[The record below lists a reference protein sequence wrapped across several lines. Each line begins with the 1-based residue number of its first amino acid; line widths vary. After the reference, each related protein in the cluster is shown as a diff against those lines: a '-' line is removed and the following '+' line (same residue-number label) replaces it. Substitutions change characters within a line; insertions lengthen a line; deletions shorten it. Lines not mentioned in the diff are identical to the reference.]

1 VPPFVVLLVNTLVSL
16 SLLAVATSGRLMRVL
31 LPQLATLALLPLLSA
46 GLLSAFVFGEDS
58 YRDHGIS
65 RWQAY
70 RSPGGALGPM
80 FVVSLVL
87 MAACATLLALFGLR
101 SRTRPFRASAFGAS
115 LVALLLVTPTIICFS
130 TN

>member
-1 VPPFVVLLVNTLVSL
+1 
-16 SLLAVATSGRLMRVL
+16 MRVL

-46 GLLSAFVFGEDS
+46 GLLSAFVLGEDS

-65 RWQAY
+65 RWQGY

-87 MAACATLLALFGLR
+87 MNACATLLALFGLR

-115 LVALLLVTPTIICFS
+115 LVALLLVTPTIIGFS